1 MAAFLTYLTVTRLD
15 NLALTLAIIIIP
27 TCFGKLNMDIVQEVL
42 LREQQA
48 LAKFKP
54 ISVDKHLAV
63 ENDLGL
69 LLCVDPNDLDE
80 KQMK

>member
-1 MAAFLTYLTVTRLD
+1 
-15 NLALTLAIIIIP
+15 
-27 TCFGKLNMDIVQEVL
+27 MDIVQEVL
-42 LREQQA
+42 HREQQA

-80 KQMK
+80 QKLKCDFRPKVLSAIDFNLATSFVLGLTGRST